1 MTERFKNKLLDIE
14 LILLQ
19 YESYVATFSIRMEHN
34 SLQVFFNN
42 FLLKDATDRS
52 KISSDKKRLFVAVC
66 LYPLSFF
73 ANTFFKTLILS
84 VMGKRMLFF
93 HWL

>member
-52 KISSDKKRLFVAVC
+52 KISSD
-66 LYPLSFF
+66 
-73 ANTFFKTLILS
+73 
-84 VMGKRMLFF
+84 
-93 HWL
+93 